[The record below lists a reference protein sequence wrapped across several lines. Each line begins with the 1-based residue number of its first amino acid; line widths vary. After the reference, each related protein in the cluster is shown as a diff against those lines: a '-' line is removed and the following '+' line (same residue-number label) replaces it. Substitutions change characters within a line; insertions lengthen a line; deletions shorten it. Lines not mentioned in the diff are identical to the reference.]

1 MSNGGGGSAGL
12 TSCALLRFSDRAMT
26 PGLICG
32 STKQAGSACAAR
44 LCARSGAR
52 PATYARF
59 TKPGRRSAVT
69 ISRGRPVRFARSYD
83 RPATTRDQDGLME
96 AVGEAVRVG
105 FLSSE
110 NISGRRSAIDKRT
123 TRRRALPRACAS
135 AGGSRRRS
143 DRSKRRRAA
152 PDQAQRARQGGL
164 GVHLVAAAD
173 NLVRLP
179 KLIGAMI

>member
-1 MSNGGGGSAGL
+1 
-12 TSCALLRFSDRAMT
+12 
-26 PGLICG
+26 
-32 STKQAGSACAAR
+32 
-44 LCARSGAR
+44 
-52 PATYARF
+52 
-59 TKPGRRSAVT
+59 
-69 ISRGRPVRFARSYD
+69 
-83 RPATTRDQDGLME
+83 ME

-123 TRRRALPRACAS
+123 TRRCALPRACAS

-152 PDQAQRARQGGL
+152 PEQAQRARQGGL

>member
-83 RPATTRDQDGLME
+83 RQANHPRSGRLEGGGERRRSVGL
-96 AVGEAVRVG
+96 R
-105 FLSSE
+105 SSE

-152 PDQAQRARQGGL
+152 PEQAQRARQGGL